1 MDNGEKIR
9 LVISDVDGTLL
20 EPDGVLSPVAFVA
33 VGRLRQAG
41 IKFSLSSAR
50 PRLGMRW
57 LLRTLGV
64 DCTCAALN
72 GAVLFDPM
80 GKSSRELPLNREL
93 ARELY
98 SRISKAGVDVW
109 FYTRDAWFVPR
120 LSGPRVRQ
128 NTDALRT
135 APKRYLRLEEVADAI
150 LKVVGASDDPNL
162 VEACANNISREF
174 AGQVCVTTSPP
185 HFVDLTHPS
194 ADKGRAAAA
203 IAQAERVSLREV
215 LAIGDSPGDIP
226 MFEKVGTSVA
236 MGQSCGKVRRSA
248 SQLTRSNTENGFAW
262 AVEYVLNEKWKAG
275 LANVDGEINERRQL
289 ARFVKQIVK
298 HPSKGE
304 LK

>member
-1 MDNGEKIR
+1 MDDGENIR
-9 LVISDVDGTLL
+9 LVISDIDGTLL

-50 PRLGMRW
+50 PRIGMRW
-57 LLRTLGV
+57 LVRTLGV

-72 GAVLFDPM
+72 GAVLFDPVE
-80 GKSSRELPLNREL
+80 KSSKELPLKRDL

-98 SRISKAGVDVW
+98 SRISIRGVDVW

-120 LSGPRVRQ
+120 LSGARVRQ

-135 APKRYLRLEEVADAI
+135 APKRYARLEEVADPI
-150 LKVVGASDDPNL
+150 LKVVGASDNPEL
-162 VEACANNISREF
+162 VESCAEAMTRDF
-174 AGQVCVTTSPP
+174 AGHVCVTISPP

-194 ADKGRAAAA
+194 ANKGTAAAM
-203 IAQAERVSLREV
+203 IAQAEGVSVGEV

-226 MFEKVGTSVA
+226 MFEEVGTSVA
-236 MGQSCGKVRRSA
+236 MGQSSGKVRRSA

-262 AVEYVLNEKWKAG
+262 AVEYVLNRKWKAG
-275 LANVDGEINERRQL
+275 LTTPTESRTATPRGSSRKL
-289 ARFVKQIVK
+289 
-298 HPSKGE
+298 
-304 LK
+304 